1 LHHRKPKLSI
11 YYLTRHCAKP
21 LATSVL
27 DIILVSLLLQVV
39 EVICLRAWYDRCSRN
54 STHNWYNFL

>member
-1 LHHRKPKLSI
+1 MS
-11 YYLTRHCAKP
+11 TA
-21 LATSVL
+21 VL

-39 EVICLRAWYDRCSRN
+39 EVICLRARYDRCSRN